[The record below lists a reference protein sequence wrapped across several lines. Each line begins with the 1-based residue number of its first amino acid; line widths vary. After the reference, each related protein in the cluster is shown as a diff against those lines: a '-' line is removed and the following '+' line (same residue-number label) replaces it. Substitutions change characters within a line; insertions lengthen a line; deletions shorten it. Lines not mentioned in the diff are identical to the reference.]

1 MDKDD
6 MMTADEQDE
15 LLYQMYSAA
24 RKLGSPEFATRM
36 ILHANTYGF
45 NAKPTDLQAWSERFE
60 EDEAN
65 SRA

>member
-1 MDKDD
+1 MNDTV
-6 MMTADEQDE
+6 TADEQDE

-45 NAKPTDLQAWSERFE
+45 NVKSTDLQAWSERFE
-60 EDEAN
+60 EDEH
-65 SRA
+65 